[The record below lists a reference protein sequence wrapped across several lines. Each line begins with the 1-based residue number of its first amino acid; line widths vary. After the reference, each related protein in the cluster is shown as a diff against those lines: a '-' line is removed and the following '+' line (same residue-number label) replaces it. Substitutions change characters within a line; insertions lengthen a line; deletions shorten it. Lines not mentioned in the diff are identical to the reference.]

1 MAGKTIQI
9 HGRTGNDF
17 DCYLAMPQAGGPVPA
32 VVFASAVHGVDKD
45 LRDLADE
52 FAGHGYIAAAPDLF
66 WRTIPGPLTRADGE
80 LTSRRSQPRPEKI
93 MTGEADMADTLA
105 QLRELPEFNGRAAV
119 MGFCYGGPY
128 AILGPKRLGYAAGI
142 SCHGT
147 RLQDYIGELEGVSAP
162 ICIIWGDE
170 DNQAPPEVLDAFRAV
185 PSRMS
190 NVELHIFPG
199 VKHAYMMPDA
209 GPAFSRATREF
220 SIARALALLNNL
232 RGGGERLRKA
242 S

>member
-1 MAGKTIQI
+1 MPGKTIQI
-9 HGRTGNDF
+9 HSRTGNF
-17 DCYLAMPQAGGPVPA
+17 DCYLAIPQASGPVPA
-32 VVFASAVHGVDKD
+32 VVLASAVHGVDKD
-45 LRDLADE
+45 LRELADE
-52 FAGHGYIAAAPDLF
+52 FASHGFIAAAPDLF
-66 WRTIPGPLTRADGE
+66 WRTTPGPLTRADGD
-80 LTSRRSQPRPEKI
+80 LPQKRSQPRAEKI
-93 MTGEADMADTLA
+93 KTGEADMIDTLA
-105 QLRELPEFNGRAAV
+105 SLRQLPEFNGRAAA

-147 RLQDYIGELEGVSAP
+147 RMQDYIGELEGIAAP

-170 DNQAPPEVLDAFRAV
+170 DNQAPPEVLDAYRAV
-185 PSRMS
+185 PPRMS

-209 GPAFSRATREF
+209 GAAYDKKTREF
-220 SIARALALLNNL
+220 SMARALAILNDL